1 MRVLH
6 AVGASWRPD
15 TRVSHAFDAFVLSET
30 YVLESFG
37 ASGLPETCVVEVFG
51 APRSLFR
58 KYCKDNAFSRGIRL
72 VRSQFA
78 AYFLGRFCVLAP
90 LRCAENS
97 RLPRMFCASCLQCEF
112 CVFAYAFLQFKLQSP
127 CNFAYFSG
135 GKTAVRCT
143 LFRRLHA
150 LAL

>member
-1 MRVLH
+1 MH

-37 ASGLPETCVVEVFG
+37 ASWLPETCVVEVFG

-78 AYFLGRFCVLAP
+78 AYIFGRFRVLA
-90 LRCAENS
+90 LWRCAENS
-97 RLPRMFCASCLQCEF
+97 RFPRVFCASCLQCKL
-112 CVFAYAFLQFKLQSP
+112 CVFTHVFLQFKLRTP
-127 CNFAYFSG
+127 CIFAYFFG